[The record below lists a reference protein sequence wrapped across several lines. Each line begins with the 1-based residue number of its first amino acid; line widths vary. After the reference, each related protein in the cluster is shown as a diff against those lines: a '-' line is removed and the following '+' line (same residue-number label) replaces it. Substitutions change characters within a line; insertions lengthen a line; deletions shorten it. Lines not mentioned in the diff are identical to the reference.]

1 MGVPHHDERRHALAL
16 VSMVFGGGMSS
27 RLFQRVRE
35 ELGLAYSVHTYQSFH
50 VDAGVQGVYVATAPK
65 TARQA
70 VAAIRDELR
79 QLCEAGLPGDE
90 LAAAKRQLKGQ
101 ITLSMESVTN
111 HMYRAAAQVL
121 YDEPFRP
128 LDEVLARVDAISE
141 ADVLAV
147 CREFFDPERQTMVSL
162 GPKPVA

>member
-1 MGVPHHDERRHALAL
+1 
-16 VSMVFGGGMSS
+16 MVFGGGMSS

-50 VDAGVQGVYVATAPK
+50 VDAGVQGVYVATRPRRRR
-65 TARQA
+65 ARPWRRS
-70 VAAIRDELR
+70 RDELR

-111 HMYRAAAQVL
+111 HHATAAAAQVL
-121 YDEPFRP
+121 YDEPFRRSTRTAG
-128 LDEVLARVDAISE
+128 ARSTRSARRTCSP
-141 ADVLAV
+141 V
-147 CREFFDPERQTMVSL
+147 CREFFDPERQPMVSL